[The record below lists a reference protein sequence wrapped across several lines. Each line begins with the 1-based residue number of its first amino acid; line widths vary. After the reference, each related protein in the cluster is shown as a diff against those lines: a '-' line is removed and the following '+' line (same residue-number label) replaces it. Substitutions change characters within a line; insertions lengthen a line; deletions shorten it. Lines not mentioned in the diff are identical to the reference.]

1 MKKNEWNDF
10 INEQLD
16 MKCKLINE
24 ISTELLNLENLNYDF
39 VTSGKIEEE
48 SVKLKID
55 DELRY
60 RVVGDDFCYIGYGS
74 YCLDYVF
81 DWKKQYFEVVPH
93 ETKQRK

>member
-16 MKCKLINE
+16 MKCKLIDE

-55 DELRY
+55 DE
-60 RVVGDDFCYIGYGS
+60 
-74 YCLDYVF
+74 YC
-81 DWKKQYFEVVPH
+81 KKEWIITYKDVYSRCVADKLTPE
-93 ETKQRK
+93 EAIKKIIKEKIEER